1 MKHNEYVVWYP
12 IFQVAIVVSWS
23 SIQTRVMSVIPYLS
37 ILMVTIFLKTRFY
50 ATSYSL
56 FNISGSSVIGCCGNI
71 SYKRFTSSSL
81 CSTNFSTQSLPRTS
95 SMDQEHL
102 HKRTWCVHTSKLYM
116 CIYLFCMWCI
126 AFSLSLYLIH
136 FVTKL
141 LNQLASRCFW
151 NLRIAKM
158 EPWTNTGH
166 RDIPTIFLP

>member
-1 MKHNEYVVWYP
+1 M
-12 IFQVAIVVSWS
+12 WS
-23 SIQTRVMSVIPYLS
+23 GIRYFKLQLLWANPRYKPVSVIPYLS

-56 FNISGSSVIGCCGNI
+56 FNISGSSIIGYCGNI

-95 SMDQEHL
+95 SMYQEHL

-116 CIYLFCMWCI
+116 CVYLFCMWCI
-126 AFSLSLYLIH
+126 TFSLSLYLIH

-151 NLRIAKM
+151 NLRLAKM